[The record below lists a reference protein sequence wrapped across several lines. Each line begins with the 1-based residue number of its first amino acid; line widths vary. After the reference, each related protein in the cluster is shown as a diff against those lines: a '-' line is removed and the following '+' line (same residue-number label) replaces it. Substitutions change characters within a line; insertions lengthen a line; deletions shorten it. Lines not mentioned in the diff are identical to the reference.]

1 MKKPDENHVETASAS
16 GFPAERFSRLF
27 LLIFVVVFTV
37 LFLHMIRFFLMPIL
51 VAAVICSLTFP
62 FYKRILQSFG
72 KRRSLSS
79 FVTCFL
85 LLIFLL
91 IPLFIIGDIV
101 SREAVEFY
109 SRSEKKIQEIIDKGD
124 SGPLGQL
131 KNSRWFRRLNLERLD
146 WRTTFTNIAGTIG
159 TVLTVV
165 ISKTSGG
172 ALQIIAGTFVTLFI
186 MFYFFRDGE
195 LIVSRL
201 KHLIP
206 LEDDYEDVLISRFV
220 NVSKA
225 TFKGTLV
232 IGLIQSTI
240 GAITLWIFG
249 IDTPVLW
256 WVVMVIFSMI
266 PLFGAWIVMHTAAI
280 VQLLSGHKGEAL
292 GIFLVTVCIISVIDN
307 FLRPRLVGQF
317 TGMHDL
323 IIFLSALGGIATF
336 GPLGIF
342 AGPIVAAFFVTLL
355 EIYSKEF
362 RAQLLYQRNIHK
374 EIPEQA
380 DSDIS

>member
-1 MKKPDENHVETASAS
+1 MKKLDDHPVDSASAA

-27 LLIFVVVFTV
+27 LLIFVIVFTV
-37 LFLHMIRFFLMPIL
+37 LFIRMIRWFLMPIL
-51 VAAVICSLTFP
+51 VAAVICSLTYP
-62 FYKRILQSFG
+62 FYKRILQTFG
-72 KRRSLSS
+72 NRRSLSS
-79 FVTCFL
+79 IVACFL

-101 SREAVEFY
+101 SHEAVEFY
-109 SRSEKKIQEIIDKGD
+109 SKSEKKVQEIIEKGD
-124 SGPLGQL
+124 SGPLGTL
-131 KNSRWFRRLNLERLD
+131 KNSVWFRRLNLERLD
-146 WRTTFTNIAGTIG
+146 WQSTITNIAGTIG
-159 TVLTVV
+159 SVLTFV
-165 ISKTSGG
+165 IRKTSGG

-195 LIVSRL
+195 IIVARL

-206 LEDDYEDVLISRFV
+206 LEDDYEDVLIARFV
-220 NVSKA
+220 NVSRA

-232 IGLIQSTI
+232 IGFIQSTI
-240 GAITLWIFG
+240 GAVTLWLFG
-249 IDTPVLW
+249 VDTPVLW
-256 WVVMVIFSMI
+256 WVVMVVFSMI

-280 VQLLSGHKGEAL
+280 VQLLSGHTGAAI

-307 FLRPRLVGQF
+307 LLRPRLVGQF

-336 GPLGIF
+336 GPLGII

-362 RAQLLYQRNIHK
+362 RAQLMYQRNAALK
-374 EIPEQA
+374 EKEHTLP
-380 DSDIS
+380 

>member
-1 MKKPDENHVETASAS
+1 MKKTGENHVESASAS
-16 GFPAERFSRLF
+16 GFPVERFSRLF

-62 FYKRILQSFG
+62 FYKRILESFG

-109 SRSEKKIQEIIDKGD
+109 SRSDKKIQEIIDKGD
-124 SGPLGQL
+124 LGPLGQL
-131 KNSRWFRRLNLERLD
+131 KNSKWFRRLNLERLD
-146 WRTTFTNIAGTIG
+146 WRATFTNIAGSIG

-165 ISKTSGG
+165 IRKTSGG
-172 ALQIIAGTFVTLFI
+172 AFQIIAGTFVTLFI

-206 LEDDYEDVLISRFV
+206 LEDDYEDVLIERFV
-220 NVSKA
+220 NVSRA
-225 TFKGTLV
+225 TFKGTFV

-249 IDTPVLW
+249 IETPVLW
-256 WVVMVIFSMI
+256 WVVMLIFSMI

-280 VQLLSGHKGEAL
+280 VQLLSGNKGEAL

-336 GPLGIF
+336 GPLGII

-362 RAQLLYQRNIHK
+362 RAQLLYQRN
-374 EIPEQA
+374 A
-380 DSDIS
+380 SDPKSKPTD